1 MKVSILMPFYNR
13 KQFIPLIIQNIKNQ
27 TYPHD
32 KLRLIIDDDSEE
44 KFSLGEIQNLKDSI
58 YPVELIYL
66 STERK
71 TIGKKRNDLNK
82 YVFKNYGKNS
92 IVANMDTD
100 DFYNPVYIEYGVKNI
115 NKGYLCYGSSQM
127 LFTFPHL
134 NYRMSFIQTNNKDLI
149 HEATMIHSIKF
160 WKASGGYNN
169 HMTGEGKKMLEGFNS
184 EKIMDTDI
192 RNIMIC
198 ISHNNNTIDKKIFE
212 EERLLLNHYLD
223 PSDQIIVD
231 KCLNIKKG
239 EYEIVSS
246 ESD

>member
-1 MKVSILMPFYNR
+1 MKINVLMPFYNR

-44 KFSLGEIQNLKDSI
+44 ILDIEYLKKAI
-58 YPVELIYL
+58 EPVELIYL
-66 STERK
+66 KTQRK

-82 YVFKNYGKNS
+82 YVFKNYGKKS

-100 DFYNPVYIEYGVKNI
+100 DLYNPVYIEYGVKNI
-115 NKGYLCYGSSQM
+115 KKGYLCYGSSEM

-134 NYRMSFIQTNNKDLI
+134 NYRMSFIRCNNKDLI
-149 HEATMIHSIKF
+149 HEASLIHSSKF
-160 WKASGGYNN
+160 WKASGGYDIHN
-169 HMTGEGKKMLEGFNS
+169 TGEGKKMLEGFS
-184 EKIMDTDI
+184 SDKIMDTDI

-198 ISHNNNTIDKKIFE
+198 ISHKNNTIDKCMFE
-212 EERLLLNHYLD
+212 QDKLLLNHYLD
-223 PSDQIIVD
+223 PTDQIVVD

-239 EYEIVSS
+239 EYEIISS
-246 ESD
+246 ESE